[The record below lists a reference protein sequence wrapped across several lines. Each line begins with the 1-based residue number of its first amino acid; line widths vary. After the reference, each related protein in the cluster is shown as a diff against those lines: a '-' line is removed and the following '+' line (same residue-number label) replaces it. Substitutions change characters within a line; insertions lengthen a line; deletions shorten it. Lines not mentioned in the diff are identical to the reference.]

1 MPPRTLLSSM
11 ALGKPCLWWGLAFFS
26 YNVGDLTGPTYGIGV
41 SPKRENAIQRILAC
55 THSMLSL
62 IPMTTLGSRH
72 REVKVLAPGDTAI
85 QSRASV
91 PAQAIWLQILLV
103 PTPFR
108 GAFPAQA
115 LWELDQY
122 CLPSPFLSRTPGR
135 GCPGGRLRPA
145 RLQEREGAEMLWEA
159 ASRLGFSGAKAMP
172 PRGSSRCPGLSEAD
186 LPGSLSE
193 FSAPQLR
200 GMFLPAHQDI
210 EAWHPTMSQQ
220 RGGGRAVFQGLDPPK
235 PHHQPRHPLL
245 GPQQPLKT

>member
-1 MPPRTLLSSM
+1 MPLDCLRKETLGTRGRIGEPPNIFHFLLLLLSAS
-11 ALGKPCLWWGLAFFS
+11 
-26 YNVGDLTGPTYGIGV
+26 VGDTRLQVWAAERARGTQETGRGYAPADPSQLYGFGQAMPLV
-41 SPKRENAIQRILAC
+41 GPCFLLLKCGGPDRTHLMGLGESPKRENAIQRILAC

-72 REVKVLAPGDTAI
+72 REVKGLAPGDTAI

-122 CLPSPFLSRTPGR
+122 CLPSPFLSRMPGR

-145 RLQEREGAEMLWEA
+145 RLQEREGAKMLWEA
-159 ASRLGFSGAKAMP
+159 ASRLGFNGAKAMP

-186 LPGSLSE
+186 LPGS
-193 FSAPQLR
+193 FS
-200 GMFLPAHQDI
+200 
-210 EAWHPTMSQQ
+210 
-220 RGGGRAVFQGLDPPK
+220 K
-235 PHHQPRHPLL
+235 
-245 GPQQPLKT
+245 